1 MHCESNG
8 EDVNSIRKI
17 DSATSSADP
26 RALRIMAKSLYREM
40 RSAGHSRG
48 DIVLFTSALLELMT
62 DEGEAIITAEAAE

>member
-1 MHCESNG
+1 MN
-8 EDVNSIRKI
+8 NIRKL
-17 DSATSSADP
+17 DRVTSHADP

-62 DEGEAIITAEAAE
+62 DEEEGAVQAEAAE